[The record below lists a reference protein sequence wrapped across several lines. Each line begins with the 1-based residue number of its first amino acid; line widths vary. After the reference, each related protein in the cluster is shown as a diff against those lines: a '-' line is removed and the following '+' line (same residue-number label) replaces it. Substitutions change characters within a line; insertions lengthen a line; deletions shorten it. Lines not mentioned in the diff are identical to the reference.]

1 MSGVSLTRSGLGCG
15 LMLTGCV
22 AYGSKVQ
29 KSLVDVNRK
38 AVEEGSSG
46 GS

>member
-1 MSGVSLTRSGLGCG
+1 MPT
-15 LMLTGCV
+15 

-38 AVEEGSSG
+38 AVEEASSK
-46 GS
+46 SSSN